1 MIILPTMSR
10 DNQTMLNTRINNK
23 CKDFVLTIEYI
34 SLRLSIRIFEHFLI
48 MQKYSGNIY
57 RKLIK

>member
-23 CKDFVLTIEYI
+23 YKDFVFNNRIYI
-34 SLRLSIRIFEHFLI
+34 LEIIDSNIRTLFNYAKILWEHLS
-48 MQKYSGNIY
+48 
-57 RKLIK
+57 

>member
-34 SLRLSIRIFEHFLI
+34 SLRLSIRIFDFNYAKILWEHL
-48 MQKYSGNIY
+48 S
-57 RKLIK
+57 